1 MKTVVIGLIFI
12 LFQLNG
18 MAQTKSILI
27 KGKATNTANKGISHA
42 TVKTVLSGKDFR
54 TDGNGYF
61 QLNLAHADTLVISAL
76 GFKTRKIAINRDD
89 QDLIIQLDTLQ
100 RVLEE
105 VQVNTGYQT
114 VSANRIN
121 GSVTV
126 LGEKALNLQVSPNI
140 LERLDGITNG
150 LTFQVGREN
159 PYGPQNKTNI
169 TVRGYST
176 INGPLDPLIVL
187 DNFVYEGKIENI
199 NPGDIASVTVLKD
212 AEATSIYG
220 ARGGNGVIVLTTKK
234 AKAGEPLRIEANA
247 GTTIA
252 EKPDLFSVPQ
262 MSSADYIAVEEF
274 LFENKYFDRDLGRTT
289 FPPITPLVYLLA
301 KKRSG
306 QITEQEYT
314 AERAFLEK
322 ADFRKDYTDYFYKNA
337 VTSQY
342 NLGITG
348 SGKGMNYAI
357 SAGHNDSKDNYGQA
371 GAKDNL
377 RFSLGMQ
384 LSERVKFSLST
395 MYTNSRNNNR
405 QIPTFAQLSRVGGR
419 QSVPYMSLF
428 DQNGRENA
436 FYRDY
441 NPFLIDTVGGG
452 RLLDWHYYPYSD
464 PQYTDW
470 KSRLSE
476 LLGNAAIEVKILDG
490 LNLATYYQLQRQDIG
505 NENLYGQ
512 QSYYTRSYIN
522 RFSEINEQSGEV
534 TYRFPKGDILARS
547 IAYVGSRSFRAQLN
561 LNKTYGSHRIVAM
574 AGMEARESSS
584 GGESWTYAGYRKD
597 PLGYLPVDFVNVY
610 RTLPLSGYEYM
621 PGAPVVEPSLVN
633 RFTSIYGNFNYIY
646 RDRYSLSG
654 SMRRDGSNI
663 YGVSTNDKWKP
674 LWSVGLGYDITKE
687 DFFRSTAVDQLRLK
701 ATYGYS
707 GNVDLSRSA
716 LPVATFG
723 NNPADVGGLPSAVIN
738 SLNNPS
744 LRWEQIRQVNFGI
757 DFALS
762 RWGISGS
769 MEYYRKDGTDLYGPS
784 DFDYTT
790 AGGFQTIVMNVASMK
805 GNGVDLLLK
814 YVLDKGNF
822 SWINTLIYN
831 YNQSRTSKYY
841 GPSRKSPLARLVV
854 QGGMMITPVEGY
866 PLYSLAAYRWC
877 GLDASGNPQGYLNGE
892 LSTNYSAMSNIASD
906 GQGSMGTIRFL
917 GSAIPTSF
925 GSWQHEFRYK
935 GLSLSFALT
944 YKAGYY
950 FRKPS
955 INYSSLINFGIGHP
969 DYADRWQQP
978 GDETEVPA
986 FEYPLKMPGRDNF
999 YLASEVLARNAS
1011 HVRLKF
1017 VNLVYDLKGISK
1029 LRYLNNASLYLN
1041 VNNVALL
1048 WTANREGLDPD
1059 YFSGIPPQRM
1069 WSVGF
1074 RTSF

>member
-12 LFQLNG
+12 LFQMNG
-18 MAQTKSILI
+18 MAQTKGITVRGQVI
-27 KGKATNTANKGISHA
+27 NADKKGISRA
-42 TVKTVLSGKDFR
+42 TVRAVLSGKNFR
-54 TDGNGYF
+54 ADGSGYF
-61 QLNLAHADTLVISAL
+61 QLNLPMADTLAVSAL
-76 GFKTRKIAINRDD
+76 GFKSHNIAIDRNDH
-89 QDLIIQLDTLQ
+89 DLIIRLDTLQ
-100 RVLEE
+100 RVLDE

-126 LGEKALNLQVSPNI
+126 LDEKALNLQVSPNI
-140 LERLDGITNG
+140 LERLDGVTNG

-159 PYGPQNKTNI
+159 PYSPQNKTNI

-199 NPGDIASVTVLKD
+199 NPGDIQSVTILKD

-234 AKAGEPLRIEANA
+234 ARAGEQLGISVNAN
-247 GTTIA
+247 TTIS
-252 EKPDLFSVPQ
+252 EKPNLFSVPQ

-274 LFENKYFDRDLGRTT
+274 LFENKYFDRDLSRTT
-289 FPPITPLVYLLA
+289 FPPITPLVHLLA

-306 QITEQEYT
+306 QMTGEEY
-314 AERAFLEK
+314 AVQRAFLEK
-322 ADFRKDYTDYFYKNA
+322 SDFRKQYTDYFYKKA

-348 SGKGMNYAI
+348 SGNGMNYAF
-357 SAGHNDSKDNYGQA
+357 SAGHNDSKDNYGQP
-371 GAKDNL
+371 GGKDNVRL
-377 RFSLGMQ
+377 SLGMK
-384 LSERVKFSLST
+384 LNERVKLSLST
-395 MYTNSRNNNR
+395 MYTNSRTNNR
-405 QIPTFAQLSRVGGR
+405 QIPTFGQLSRVGTR

-428 DQNGRENA
+428 DQQGAENA
-436 FYRDY
+436 FYKDY
-441 NPFLIDTVGGG
+441 SPVLIDTVGRG
-452 RLLDWHYYPYSD
+452 RLLDWRYYPYSD
-464 PQYTDW
+464 PQYTDLR
-470 KSRLSE
+470 SRLAE
-476 LLGNAAIEVKILDG
+476 LLGNVEIDLKIVDG
-490 LNLATYYQLQRQDIG
+490 LNLAAYYQIQRQDIG
-505 NENLYGQ
+505 NENLYRE
-512 QSYYTRSYIN
+512 QSYYTRNYIN
-522 RFSEINEQSGEV
+522 KFSQINEPDGTV

-547 IAYVGSRSFRAQLN
+547 TAYVGSQSFRMQLN
-561 LNKTYGSHRIVAM
+561 FNKTYGPHRVVAM
-574 AGMEARESSS
+574 AGMEARESKS
-584 GGESWTYAGYRKD
+584 GGESWTHAGYRKD
-597 PLGYLPVDFVNVY
+597 PLGYLSVDFVNVY
-610 RTLPLSGYEYM
+610 RTLPLNGYEYM
-621 PGAPVVEPSLVN
+621 PGALVVEPSLIN
-633 RFTSIYGNFNYIY
+633 RFTSIYGNFNYTY
-646 RDRYSLSG
+646 LEKYSLSG

-687 DFFRSTAVDQLRLK
+687 HFFRSSIFDRLRLK

-738 SLNNPS
+738 TLNNPS
-744 LRWEQIRQVNFGI
+744 LRWEQTRQVNFGV

-769 MEYYRKDGTDLYGPS
+769 MEYYRKDGSDLYGPS

-790 AGGFQTIVMNVASMK
+790 AGGFQTVVMNVASMK
-805 GNGVDLLLK
+805 GNGIDLLLK
-814 YVLDKGNF
+814 YVWNKADF
-822 SWINTLIYN
+822 SWSNTLIYN

-841 GPSRKSPLARLVV
+841 GPSRKSPLARLIA
-854 QGGMMITPVEGY
+854 QGGKMITPIEGY
-866 PLYSLAAYRWC
+866 PLYSLAAYRWG
-877 GLDASGNPQGYLNGE
+877 GLDASGNPQGYLDGE

-906 GQGSMGTIRFL
+906 GQGNMETIRFL

-925 GSWQHEFRYK
+925 GSWQQEFRYK
-935 GLSLSFALT
+935 DLSLSFALV

-955 INYSSLINFGIGHP
+955 INYSSLINFGVGHP

-978 GDETEVPA
+978 GDDTDVPA
-986 FEYPLKMPGRDNF
+986 FEYPLKMSGRDNF
-999 YLASEVLARNAS
+999 YIASEVLARNAS

-1017 VNLVYDLKGISK
+1017 VNLAYDLKGISK
-1029 LRYLNNASLYLN
+1029 IRYLNNASLYLN

-1048 WTANREGLDPD
+1048 WTANKEGLDPD
-1059 YFSGIPPQRM
+1059 YASGIPPQRM
-1069 WSVGF
+1069 WSLGF